1 MVFYRPSIPLP
12 CNVSVLNEYVCSDFN
27 REGQLCGKCKNGFA
41 PSVYSYS
48 LRCVKISNYRYKWIK
63 YIGVAFGPLT
73 IFFLFISVLHISP
86 TSPYLHG
93 FIFYSHIISL
103 PMNSRLIT
111 LTYEYHHSHKD
122 PIAFTLLK
130 LLLSVF
136 GFWSLDFF
144 RLFYNPFCIHP
155 SMTTLHAL
163 ALDYVIAVYPLLLL
177 VLTYLMIKLHS
188 RRCRLVVFLWRLF
201 RPLLRILQSKLS
213 IKTSLIDSFA
223 TVFMLSTIKFQ
234 SVTFDLL
241 LPTRLYFMNGS
252 SDGKRYL
259 FLAGDVEFFGKEHLP
274 YGILALCIMVTLIIT
289 PAVLMFLYPCRSCQN
304 LLNHCHC
311 NFQALRTFMDV
322 FQGSYKDG
330 TNNSKDYR
338 FFSGLFF
345 LSRTFMIAG
354 MATLKSIFLMEML
367 AFIFIGLTVLVAVL
381 RPHKSQLGYT
391 MDILFTSALSA
402 FFFVLSGRRLVYS
415 ATNISALFSI
425 GITTIVCIAPL
436 LYTLSLIVWL
446 SWKIRLPQTLLRH
459 SVTLFKRECGDSEVN
474 NELAPI
480 LPLP

>member
-1 MVFYRPSIPLP
+1 M
-12 CNVSVLNEYVCSDFN
+12 LNEYVCSDFN

-63 YIGVAFGPLT
+63 YIGIAFGPLT

-111 LTYEYHHSHKD
+111 LTYEYHHSHQD
-122 PIAFTLLK
+122 PSAFTFLK

-223 TVFMLSTIKFQ
+223 TVFLLSTIKYQ
-234 SVTFDLL
+234 
-241 LPTRLYFMNGS
+241 
-252 SDGKRYL
+252 
-259 FLAGDVEFFGKEHLP
+259 
-274 YGILALCIMVTLIIT
+274 
-289 PAVLMFLYPCRSCQN
+289 
-304 LLNHCHC
+304 
-311 NFQALRTFMDV
+311 
-322 FQGSYKDG
+322 
-330 TNNSKDYR
+330 
-338 FFSGLFF
+338 
-345 LSRTFMIAG
+345 
-354 MATLKSIFLMEML
+354 
-367 AFIFIGLTVLVAVL
+367 TVLHEWMIRWKTL
-381 RPHKSQLGYT
+381 P
-391 MDILFTSALSA
+391 IF
-402 FFFVLSGRRLVYS
+402 GRRCRVLWKG
-415 ATNISALFSI
+415 ALTLWHTSS
-425 GITTIVCIAPL
+425 
-436 LYTLSLIVWL
+436 LYHGNTDYNPSSFNV
-446 SWKIRLPQTLLRH
+446 S
-459 SVTLFKRECGDSEVN
+459 
-474 NELAPI
+474 
-480 LPLP
+480 LPLPLLSKATQPLSLQFSSTSHIYGCFSRKLQRWNK